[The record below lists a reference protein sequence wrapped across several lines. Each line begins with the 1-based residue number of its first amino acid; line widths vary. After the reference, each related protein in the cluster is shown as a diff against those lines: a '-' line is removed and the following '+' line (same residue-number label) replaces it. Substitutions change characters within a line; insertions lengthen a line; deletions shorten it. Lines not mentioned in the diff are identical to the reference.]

1 MMHGVHRGGELT
13 RTRPSFDANRYLP
26 SLQAARTWLLALG
39 STVGVAIAYFLA
51 ARLGLAL
58 RIEGVAVFWPAAGIA
73 VGILITF
80 SRRARAPVVIGVF
93 AATIAANVMSD
104 RTLWTPVLK
113 GLCHAGEAVVT
124 AWLIEQWFGHAF
136 AFDNVRRVLGFVA
149 AAGLGAAASAIAGAA
164 TVTLLHAPLPFWD
177 VWRAWFLADAVGM
190 VVVAPLVIG
199 LGQLWREPP
208 SGVDSIEG
216 VGVLTALTLTGTY
229 SVAQP
234 SGTWATYDA
243 DAVVFPLLLWL
254 TARCEPIFGIAGA
267 FVWSITVIGATTFG
281 PGQFGDAAVPLTERV
296 VGAQVTV
303 TAVTFSTLVL
313 IALFTE
319 RRRNEA
325 ALRIALVNEEEGKTR
340 LADAQWQP
348 AR

>member
-1 MMHGVHRGGELT
+1 MT
-13 RTRPSFDANRYLP
+13 RTRPPFDANRYLP
-26 SLQAARTWLLALG
+26 SSQAARKWLLALG

-58 RIEGVAVFWPAAGIA
+58 PIQGVAVFWPAAGIA
-73 VGILITF
+73 VGVLITF
-80 SRRARAPVVIGVF
+80 GRRVLAPVVIGVF
-93 AATIAANVMSD
+93 AATIAANFMSD

-113 GLCHAGEAVVT
+113 GLCHAGEAVLT
-124 AWLIEQWFGHAF
+124 AWLIEQWFGRAF

-216 VGVLTALTLTGTY
+216 V
-229 SVAQP
+229 
-234 SGTWATYDA
+234 
-243 DAVVFPLLLWL
+243 
-254 TARCEPIFGIAGA
+254 AG
-267 FVWSITVIGATTFG
+267 
-281 PGQFGDAAVPLTERV
+281 
-296 VGAQVTV
+296 
-303 TAVTFSTLVL
+303 FSP
-313 IALFTE
+313 F
-319 RRRNEA
+319 
-325 ALRIALVNEEEGKTR
+325 
-340 LADAQWQP
+340 
-348 AR
+348 